1 MKKKPLEHLLKH
13 LCHQSI
19 KKCRS
24 ILMATKKKKKNAF
37 RQFQPDEVIRI
48 IKEQTKNKALLS
60 NTFQL
65 KSSSTRLIYTL
76 KSSRKIFI
84 EYV

>member
-13 LCHQSI
+13 LSHQSI

-24 ILMATKKKKKNAF
+24 ILMATKKKNAF
-37 RQFQPDEVIRI
+37 RQFQQDEVIRI

-65 KSSSTRLIYTL
+65 KSSSNRLIYTL

>member
-1 MKKKPLEHLLKH
+1 MQKH
-13 LCHQSI
+13 FNGN
-19 KKCRS
+19 
-24 ILMATKKKKKNAF
+24 KKKKNAF
-37 RQFQPDEVIRI
+37 RQFQQDEVIRI

-65 KSSSTRLIYTL
+65 KSSSNRLIYTL